1 LAHRLEGTIN
11 PEDYDEH
18 DVALAEKEARPFLK
32 KLEAAYSDMLG
43 QLDAIKGDRPTLEKQ
58 RADAEALEV
67 RLQEE
72 TEKYVKLADKAKEH
86 EAAARLDGE
95 KVGMALEAHD
105 HAIARSTERVDALRK
120 RREETAAFLGRLDRQ
135 RAPFD
140 GENPPEAA
148 IILAYPSAA

>member
-1 LAHRLEGTIN
+1 
-11 PEDYDEH
+11 
-18 DVALAEKEARPFLK
+18 VALAEKEARPFPK
-32 KLEAAYSDMLG
+32 KLEAAYSDVLG
-43 QLDAIKGDRPTLEKQ
+43 QLEVIKGDRPTLEKQ
-58 RADAEALEV
+58 RVDAEALQV

-72 TEKYVKLADKAKEH
+72 TEMYVKLVDKAKEH
-86 EAAARLDGE
+86 EAVDHLDGE

-105 HAIARSTERVDALRK
+105 HAVTRSTRRVDALRK
-120 RREETAAFLGRLDRQ
+120 RGEETAAFLGHLDRQ